1 MNGRKGRFNLQESQ
15 RRQGPI
21 RQQKGAHSR
30 VRSGQTSFQREP
42 TERSRR
48 SPCASPS
55 RLETVQPPPIRKD
68 RYWKDCRG
76 EVCTG
81 KTSSRDLGVRTR
93 GVIRKHE
100 NRRNRI

>member
-1 MNGRKGRFNLQESQ
+1 TDDRKGRLDLQESQ
-15 RRQGPI
+15 GGKSAI
-21 RQQKGAHSR
+21 CQQKGAHSR

-81 KTSSRDLGVRTR
+81 KTSSRDLGVRTHC
-93 GVIRKHE
+93 VVRKHE